1 MALSAFA
8 SSILYHP
15 LINAFVLFIGLGLV
29 EEHTL
34 PDSMAV
40 GSSTIASWTIDKG
53 QTAGFA
59 RFQLSFPPGIIIE
72 PLETNGASFTYEDR
86 KAKFIW
92 MDIPTTPSIH
102 ISVRLST
109 RNNFIGGEVKQWF
122 SFIEEGSRR
131 DVEFEPHVISLDST
145 PVTAM
150 QTENLE
156 KPEATRS
163 LTFESEDIA
172 YMELAFSGFEPGSFM
187 KWEEI
192 IPEEYTFEWE
202 SNGNPS
208 IMDRYGDTMLLV
220 WQHAPAAPSIELSY
234 RLSGNVT
241 TGAESVHG
249 TWHTILNNQP
259 LSVVIPASPLEQR
272 LPLQDDIALQDLT
285 DQSKE
290 SPKPEDTP
298 AVMPAAQATTRP
310 DFSVP
315 EPDDGIAYRVQIMAC
330 HRDVDQHW
338 FEEHYAF
345 REQVDAERHNN
356 WIKYTTGSHAHY
368 RHARD
373 QRERIARAHALP
385 GPFVTAYLRND
396 RITVQEA
403 LLLSKQ
409 NWMP

>member
-1 MALSAFA
+1 MALFAFA

-15 LINAFVLFIGLGLV
+15 LINAFLLFIGLGLV

-72 PLETNGASFTYEDR
+72 PLKTDGASFTYEDQ

-109 RNNFIGGEVKQWF
+109 RTNFIGGEIKQWF

-131 DVEFEPHVISLDST
+131 DVEFEPHVISLDRT
-145 PVTAM
+145 PATAM
-150 QTENLE
+150 QTENSWN
-156 KPEATRS
+156 PQATRS
-163 LTFESEDIA
+163 LTLESEDIG

-192 IPEEYTFEWE
+192 IPEDCTFEWE

-208 IMDRYGDTMLLV
+208 IMDRFGDTLLLV
-220 WQHAPAAPSIELSY
+220 WQHAPAAPSIQLSY
-234 RLSGNVT
+234 RLSGNMT
-241 TGAESVHG
+241 ACAANVHG
-249 TWHTILNNQP
+249 TWHTIFNNQP
-259 LSVVIPASPLEQR
+259 HSVVIPSSPLEQ
-272 LPLQDDIALQDLT
+272 LAPSPDDVALQELSN
-285 DQSKE
+285 QSKATT
-290 SPKPEDTP
+290 TP
-298 AVMPAAQATTRP
+298 AVQATTRP

-330 HRDVDQHW
+330 HRDVDQLW
-338 FEEHYAF
+338 FEDHYAF

-373 QRERIARAHALP
+373 QRERIARAHAMP

>member
-1 MALSAFA
+1 MALFAFA

-15 LINAFVLFIGLGLV
+15 LINAFLLFIGLGLV

-72 PLETNGASFTYEDR
+72 PLKTDGASFTYEDQ

-109 RNNFIGGEVKQWF
+109 RSNFIGGEIKQWF

-131 DVEFEPHVISLDST
+131 DVEFEPHVISLDRT
-145 PVTAM
+145 PATAM
-150 QTENLE
+150 QTENSWN
-156 KPEATRS
+156 PQATRS
-163 LTFESEDIA
+163 LTLESEDIG

-192 IPEEYTFEWE
+192 IPEDCTFEWE

-208 IMDRYGDTMLLV
+208 IMDRFGDTLLLV
-220 WQHAPAAPSIELSY
+220 WQHAPAAPSIQLSY
-234 RLSGNVT
+234 RLSGNMT
-241 TGAESVHG
+241 ACAANVHG

-259 LSVVIPASPLEQR
+259 HSVVIPSSPLEQ
-272 LPLQDDIALQDLT
+272 LAPSSDDVALQEVS
-285 DQSKE
+285 DQSKVTT
-290 SPKPEDTP
+290 TP
-298 AVMPAAQATTRP
+298 AVQATTRP

-330 HRDVDQHW
+330 HRDVDQLW
-338 FEEHYAF
+338 FEDHYAF